1 MLPITHSA
9 ELGRL
14 LDQAAA
20 AAKTLKKLIKIV
32 VVRHAVFKATIII
45 KKASVYKQY
54 TARRPF
60 IEQHCV
66 SKNGP
71 LRHVGLTSSQRAGY

>member
-45 KKASVYKQY
+45 KKHQY
-54 TARRPF
+54 TSST
-60 IEQHCV
+60 Q
-66 SKNGP
+66 
-71 LRHVGLTSSQRAGY
+71 HVGHL